1 AHPGGGGENIPPPEN
16 VPPPKPQDLFGG
28 ITRRPPRKPAGPPT
42 RERKLKAVS
51 QQQLDAARALVKPQP
66 PIKPGPK
73 ISFEADDTPADAEEI
88 LSKAAAA
95 APRVKRPWTDG
106 VAVPKHPGPL

>member
-1 AHPGGGGENIPPPEN
+1 MTDPQSHVADAAPSPASSGPKSYKAVFISDPAPIAPSNQ
-16 VPPPKPQDLFGG
+16 PPPKPKDLFGG

-66 PIKPGPK
+66 PIKPGP
-73 ISFEADDTPADAEEI
+73 
-88 LSKAAAA
+88 
-95 APRVKRPWTDG
+95 
-106 VAVPKHPGPL
+106 